1 MNYKYKLVEQE
12 ETGLKSVRL
21 SNELVLTAQG
31 KFDADELLIIL
42 KDPKFLESV
51 FVDESTGLKD
61 LKTKVFGNKPSVPAN
76 TKVNIKIYQENGKD
90 LYNRIE
96 EKTGKKFNKNGAVI
110 KKDKEQNIQF
120 IFPQIT
126 ADNIKLVEEYYENEK
141 SDDEISKQVNIE
153 PTKVDDVTIKFPLN
167 NRATVEKILNNAR
180 LKSKEDYK
188 LSVEPISEN
197 LLRGMVKEIITR
209 KNITK

>member
-21 SNELVLTAQG
+21 SNELILTAKG
-31 KFDADELLIIL
+31 EFDADSLLIIL
-42 KDPKFLESV
+42 NDPKFLESV
-51 FVDESTGLKD
+51 YVDESTGLKE

-90 LYNRIE
+90 LYNKIE

-110 KKDKEQNIQF
+110 KKDKDQNIQF

-126 ADNIKLVEEYYENEK
+126 ADNIKLVEEYYEQEK
-141 SDDEISKQVNIE
+141 NSDEVSKQVNIE
-153 PTKVDDVTIKFPLN
+153 PTKVDDITIKFPLS

-197 LLRGMVKEIITR
+197 FLREIVKEIITR
-209 KNITK
+209 KNIKK

>member
-31 KFDADELLIIL
+31 KFDADELLTIL

-90 LYNRIE
+90 LYNKIE

-141 SDDEISKQVNIE
+141 NDGEISKQVNIE

>member
-31 KFDADELLIIL
+31 KFDADELLTIL

>member
-21 SNELVLTAQG
+21 SNELILTAKG
-31 KFDADELLIIL
+31 EFDADSLLIIL
-42 KDPKFLESV
+42 NDPKFLESV
-51 FVDESTGLKD
+51 YVDESTGLKE

-90 LYNRIE
+90 LYNKIE

-110 KKDKEQNIQF
+110 KKDKDQNIQF

-126 ADNIKLVEEYYENEK
+126 ADNIKLVEEYYEQEK
-141 SDDEISKQVNIE
+141 NSDEVSKQVNIE
-153 PTKVDDVTIKFPLN
+153 PTKVDDITIKFPLS
-167 NRATVEKILNNAR
+167 NRTTVEKILNNAR

-197 LLRGMVKEIITR
+197 FLREIVKEIITR
-209 KNITK
+209 KNIKK